1 MSIKIDSTR
10 TGRTYDIK
18 RFTEFDVSI
27 DLETDSDAFDIV
39 VGNPHG
45 MYTGLFSKFDRCE
58 LFANGKKILV
68 GNLDNVEYIW
78 TGDNDY
84 IQLSGRDLCW
94 KLVDNDALPD
104 TLQNVVPKTY
114 VSNKCK
120 TYGIKSSCVDSDI
133 YGNLVIG
140 CGESEISIMNNI
152 LLESR
157 HRIWYLID
165 TVYTGEWST
174 NAKASHTFVRGNSVS
189 GVRMERLS
197 LSENGSD
204 MKSEVIIYGSNDDG
218 VQKMV
223 GKSENK
229 YMISKGIIKR
239 QVRRSYSDKA
249 SSKYMAVA
257 LKDMR
262 DNFRDNIVLTV
273 TVALND
279 TYAYMPNTTVHVVDS
294 ITGIDSIFFVRKVQ
308 YKKTIDSGS
317 EVEITMIPADTIFEK
332 MWQSSTNTSVTNLN
346 KLSKGM
352 R

>member
-1 MSIKIDSTR
+1 
-10 TGRTYDIK
+10 
-18 RFTEFDVSI
+18 
-27 DLETDSDAFDIV
+27 
-39 VGNPHG
+39 
-45 MYTGLFSKFDRCE
+45 
-58 LFANGKKILV
+58 
-68 GNLDNVEYIW
+68 
-78 TGDNDY
+78 
-84 IQLSGRDLCW
+84 
-94 KLVDNDALPD
+94 
-104 TLQNVVPKTY
+104 
-114 VSNKCK
+114 
-120 TYGIKSSCVDSDI
+120 
-133 YGNLVIG
+133 
-140 CGESEISIMNNI
+140 
-152 LLESR
+152 
-157 HRIWYLID
+157 
-165 TVYTGEWST
+165 
-174 NAKASHTFVRGNSVS
+174 
-189 GVRMERLS
+189 MERLS

-308 YKKTIDSGS
+308 YKKTIYSGS